1 MRALKLSEAIRIGSL
16 KSRQGFGF
24 YRRTRRLFGFFKV
37 REACTMGAALD
48 AIESPRIGEYN
59 FFCRTFPITMTVAH
73 CPACPSGS
81 SLKTLGTVIIEL
93 NDQHRWTRER
103 IADFVESVENAQS
116 ANAGNAQ
123 SVSDR
128 SEEHQEENRELS
140 YA

>member
-16 KSRQGFGF
+16 KSRQAIGF
-24 YRRTRRLFGFFKV
+24 YRRQTGVLFWKI
-37 REACTMGAALD
+37 RWACALGAARD
-48 AIESPRIGEYN
+48 AVHLTESGTGFRDL
-59 FFCRTFPITMTVAH
+59 FPISWELIP
-73 CPACPSGS
+73 CPVCAKVGLLAASI
-81 SLKTLGTVIIEL
+81 VHL
-93 NDQHRWTRER
+93 NDDQRWTRER

-116 ANAGNAQ
+116 ANAVTAQ